1 MVSPTEASAT
11 LLLLSATE
19 AATWL
24 TVTDAVVLAEPL
36 VAVTVALP
44 FATAVIRPDEDTV
57 AADVFDDAQV
67 TVAPVIV

>member
-11 LLLLSATE
+11 LLLFSATE

-36 VAVTVALP
+36 VAVIAAPP

-67 TVAPVIV
+67 TVAPVSV

>member
-1 MVSPTEASAT
+1 MVSVRDANVT

-36 VAVTVALP
+36 VAVIVALP
-44 FATAVIRPDEDTV
+44 FATAVTSPAELTV
-57 AADVFDDAQV
+57 AADVFEDAQV
-67 TVAPVIV
+67 TVAPVSV

>member
-1 MVSPTEASAT
+1 M
-11 LLLLSATE
+11 LLSATE

-44 FATAVIRPDEDTV
+44 FATAVTSPAELTV
-57 AADVFDDAQV
+57 ATA
-67 TVAPVIV
+67 